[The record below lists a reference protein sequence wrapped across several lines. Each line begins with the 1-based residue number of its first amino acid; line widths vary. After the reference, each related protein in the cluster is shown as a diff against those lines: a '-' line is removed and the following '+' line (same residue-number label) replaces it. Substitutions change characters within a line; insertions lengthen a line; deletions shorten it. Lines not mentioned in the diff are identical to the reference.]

1 MIPKYVKIY
10 EVGPRDGL
18 QNEKENIPIEDKV
31 KFINYLTLCDY
42 PFIEV
47 GSFVSS
53 KWIPQMRNSN
63 LIFKKIKKNKN
74 TNYPLLVPNMKGLHD
89 AIESEVKNI
98 CIFTT
103 SSETFSKKNTNRSV
117 KETSENIK
125 QILKEAYKKG
135 IKVRGY
141 ISCVLGCPYE
151 GEISFKKTTS
161 LAKFLIEHGCY
172 EVSLGD
178 TVGYGTPLDTKGLIH
193 EVSKKIPSSKIAMHM
208 HDTYGQAL
216 ANIFASLE
224 MGISTF
230 DTSAGGL
237 GGCPYARGATGN
249 VATEDVLYMLNG
261 MGIKTGINL
270 KKVLKATSFIY
281 KILNRDFS
289 SKVASAMIKK

>member
-1 MIPKYVKIY
+1 
-10 EVGPRDGL
+10 
-18 QNEKENIPIEDKV
+18 
-31 KFINYLTLCDY
+31 
-42 PFIEV
+42 
-47 GSFVSS
+47 
-53 KWIPQMRNSN
+53 
-63 LIFKKIKKNKN
+63 
-74 TNYPLLVPNMKGLHD
+74 
-89 AIESEVKNI
+89 
-98 CIFTT
+98 
-103 SSETFSKKNTNRSV
+103 
-117 KETSENIK
+117 
-125 QILKEAYKKG
+125 
-135 IKVRGY
+135 
-141 ISCVLGCPYE
+141 
-151 GEISFKKTTS
+151 
-161 LAKFLIEHGCY
+161 
-172 EVSLGD
+172 
-178 TVGYGTPLDTKGLIH
+178 
-193 EVSKKIPSSKIAMHM
+193 M

>member
-53 KWIPQMRNSN
+53 KWIPQMKNSN

-89 AIESEVKNI
+89 AVESEVKNI

-161 LAKFLIEHGCY
+161 LAKFLIEYGCY

-178 TVGYGTPLDTKGLIH
+178 TVGYGTPLDTKSLIH

-237 GGCPYARGATGN
+237 GGCPYARGAAGN

>member
-53 KWIPQMRNSN
+53 KWIPQMKNSN

-117 KETSENIK
+117 KETKENIK